1 METDTKTRIQSISK
15 MINKRSVKAGRMLC
29 KSLEEVTDYTQSQLQ
44 AAESIC
50 RLSMMVELG
59 LLANSDL
66 RAS

>member
-1 METDTKTRIQSISK
+1 MEIDTKTRVQSISK
-15 MINKRSVKAGRMLC
+15 MINKRSVKAGRMLG
-29 KSLEEVTDYTQSQLQ
+29 KALEGVTEYTQSQLQ

-59 LLANSDL
+59 LIAKSDL